1 MTLTLPRPPHSLV
14 IATEALVGVLLA
26 IGFGAAAMLPVASTA
41 VAEELPEYADLRV
54 PLLVAGF
61 ALLTLGLLALGSVA
75 SLVHRIHRGSML
87 VSSSLVWVDLLA
99 GALAAAAV
107 VIVAA
112 SAVISNG
119 EAGSPFLLII
129 EVMAVL
135 GLMAVAGVTLVLRS
149 LLRSAIDMRAE
160 LEAVV

>member
-1 MTLTLPRPPHSLV
+1 MNIDLPHPPPRILV
-14 IATEALVGVLLA
+14 IATEALVGVLFA
-26 IGFGAAAMLPVASTA
+26 VGFGVAVMLPPVVSTA
-41 VAEELPEYADLRV
+41 VAAELPPEYADLRV

-61 ALLTLGLLALGSVA
+61 AFLTLGLLALGSVA
-75 SLVHRIHRGSML
+75 LLVHRIHRGGSML

-99 GALAAAAV
+99 GALAASAV
-107 VIVAA
+107 VVVAA

-135 GLMAVAGVTLVLRS
+135 A
-149 LLRSAIDMRAE
+149 
-160 LEAVV
+160 

>member
-1 MTLTLPRPPHSLV
+1 MNIDLPHPPRILV
-14 IATEALVGVLLA
+14 IATEALVGVLFA
-26 IGFGAAAMLPVASTA
+26 VGFGVAVMLPVVSTA
-41 VAEELPEYADLRV
+41 VAAELPEYADLRV

-61 ALLTLGLLALGSVA
+61 AFLTLGLLALGSVA
-75 SLVHRIHRGSML
+75 LLVHRIHRGSML

-99 GALAAAAV
+99 GALAASAV
-107 VIVAA
+107 VVVAA

-135 GLMAVAGVTLVLRS
+135 ALMAIAGVTLVLRS

-160 LEAVV
+160 LEEVV